1 MLSKESAVLPS
12 EGVACVDNNEL
23 TLLCADA
30 AVAEE

>member
-1 MLSKESAVLPS
+1 MKACAIVGINL
-12 EGVACVDNNEL
+12 ACVDNNEL